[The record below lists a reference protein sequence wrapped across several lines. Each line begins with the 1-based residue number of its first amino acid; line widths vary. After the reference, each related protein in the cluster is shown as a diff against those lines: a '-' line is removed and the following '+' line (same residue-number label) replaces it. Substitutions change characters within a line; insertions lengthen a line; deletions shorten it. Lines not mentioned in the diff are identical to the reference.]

1 MDPVSLLAFGPDWIQ
16 PDYLIHTYGLAAV
29 LIVVFVECGLLIFFL
44 PGDSLLFAT
53 GVFVGAGVIT
63 QPIWLVILLVTI
75 AAFLGNLSGYWIGR
89 AAGPPLLDR
98 PGSRLVKPEYV
109 AQAHEFFER
118 HGGRAIVLA
127 RFVPIVRTFITAI
140 AGVVKMDW
148 RHYAA
153 YSLVGAFAWVT
164 SLTLLGYW
172 LGNVAWVAD
181 HIELIAVIIV
191 VLSVVPIGIDWL
203 RGRRRPAA
211 PATLDDEAV

>member
-1 MDPVSLLAFGPDWIQ
+1 MLAFGPDWIQ
-16 PDYLIHTYGLAAV
+16 PEYLIATYGLAAV
-29 LIVVFVECGLLIFFL
+29 LIVVFIECGLLIFFL

-63 QPIWLVILLVTI
+63 QPLWLVILLITA

-109 AQAHEFFER
+109 TQAHDFFER

-127 RFVPIVRTFITAI
+127 RFVPIVRTFITAL
-140 AGVVKMDW
+140 AGVVRMDA
-148 RHYAA
+148 RHYAI
-153 YSLVGAFAWVT
+153 YSLVGGFAWVA

-172 LGNVAWVAD
+172 LGNIQWVAD
-181 HIELIAVIIV
+181 NIELIAVLIV
-191 VLSVVPIGIDWL
+191 VLSVVPIGIDRL
-203 RGRRRPAA
+203 RNRRHHEPTS
-211 PATLDDEAV
+211 PVTLDDEAA